1 MTNGLQDGRRSFLK
15 AGGALG
21 LAAATSAIAQVP
33 GAPFL
38 VTSSS
43 DVLIPRGRQRRVVIC
58 GGGWG
63 GLNAA
68 KQLRLLA
75 PDLEVVLVERKV
87 KHALVRFEFENAREI
102 GGDNLFLIS
111 VFPGKEVVIPTGGAL
126 PGSIPIPLHGED
138 CSTSSRAM
146 RQERNAILRS
156 PVRLPRECMGQ
167 SGVAQ
172 GACPLGRSS

>member
-1 MTNGLQDGRRSFLK
+1 MTNGLQDARRSFLK

-21 LAAATSAIAQVP
+21 LAAATAAVAQVP

-38 VTSSS
+38 VTGSS

-75 PDLEVVLVERKV
+75 PDLEVVLLERNPVFFSCPMSNKWLVDVVDTHYLTHEYLAVSEKYGYRFVQTEILAVERDRKRV
-87 KHALVRFEFENAREI
+87 VTAAGHL
-102 GGDNLFLIS
+102 DYDWLILS
-111 VFPGKEVVIPTGGAL
+111 PGIRYNYEAW
-126 PGSIPIPLHGED
+126 
-138 CSTSSRAM
+138 
-146 RQERNAILRS
+146 
-156 PVRLPRECMGQ
+156 
-167 SGVAQ
+167 
-172 GACPLGRSS
+172 